1 MKKMIVAMTLA
12 GTLLNAATYTIQD
25 RKNDMD
31 AMAKAMGKIQNG
43 FFYNNFDEVAEGV
56 TTLSDVIVRVK
67 PPLEEEEEKDPMARY
82 MNQKIKMTNKIIKNI
97 NQKSLTILERFK
109 DGDSAQALQAYSK
122 ITNQCMECH
131 REVRKW

>member
-1 MKKMIVAMTLA
+1 MTLA